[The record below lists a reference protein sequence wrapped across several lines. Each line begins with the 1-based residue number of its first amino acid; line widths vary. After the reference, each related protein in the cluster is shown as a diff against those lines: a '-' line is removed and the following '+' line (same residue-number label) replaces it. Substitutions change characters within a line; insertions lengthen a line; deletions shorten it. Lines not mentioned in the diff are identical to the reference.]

1 MRLRLGLALLTIL
14 ALCGSAFVL
23 YVRAN
28 SNPGC
33 AVPRGSSECTRV
45 VFLGNSYTSVNDL
58 PTMFTDLAWSGGHRV
73 ETAVRAP
80 GGWTL
85 RDHAHSP
92 DTANLLTSSKWDF
105 VVLQEQ
111 SEIPSVES
119 LRQATMYPAARDLV
133 PTIRDAGAEPIFF
146 VTWAHRNGWPVN
158 GLPDYATMQSSID
171 AAYLFIAGDQ
181 HAPVAPVGYTWENVF
196 KQESNLDLWQDDGSH
211 PTTKGT
217 YLAACVFYASFFSES
232 PVGLKFHAGL
242 ADADVSQVQ
251 AAAAA
256 TVLNDLSRWG
266 LR

>member
-1 MRLRLGLALLTIL
+1 MRFRWALALLTL
-14 ALCGSAFVL
+14 GAVSALGVGLYLHRSA
-23 YVRAN
+23 
-28 SNPGC
+28 NPGC
-33 AVPRGSSECTRV
+33 DPNAPGSCKRV
-45 VFLGNSYTSVNDL
+45 FFAGNSYTSVNDL

-133 PTIRDAGAEPIFF
+133 PTIRDAGAEPILF

-181 HAPVAPVGYTWENVF
+181 HAPVVPVGYAWENVL
-196 KQESNLDLWQDDGSH
+196 SRN
-211 PTTKGT
+211 PTPISGRTT
-217 YLAACVFYASFFSES
+217 
-232 PVGLKFHAGL
+232 
-242 ADADVSQVQ
+242 
-251 AAAAA
+251 AA
-256 TVLNDLSRWG
+256 TRPPKAHTSRLASSTPAFSLRARWG
-266 LR
+266 